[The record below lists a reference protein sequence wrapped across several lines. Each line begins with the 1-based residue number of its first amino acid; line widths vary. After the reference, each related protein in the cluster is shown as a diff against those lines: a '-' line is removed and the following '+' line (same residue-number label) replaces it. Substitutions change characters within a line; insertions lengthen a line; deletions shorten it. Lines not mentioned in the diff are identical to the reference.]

1 MRHQLIVSVMVLRL
15 CRKHSHRSLA
25 GAGLLQCHASAYGEA
40 KATPA
45 LGHVPRWKRPR
56 RTGVVPT
63 PEATPVP
70 TVGPRR
76 AGSKGNTRPN
86 TAT

>member
-1 MRHQLIVSVMVLRL
+1 MVLRL

-25 GAGLLQCHASAYGEA
+25 GAGLLQCHASAYGET
-40 KATPA
+40 TPA

-56 RTGVVPT
+56 RTGAVPT

-76 AGSKGNTRPN
+76 ASSKGNTRPN